1 MMQNARFQ
9 TPNSKQARRLNYQM
23 TQTISFGILMIEI
36 YLGFGAWNLVLHAT
50 LIALLFAL
58 CGTF

>member
-1 MMQNARFQ
+1 MQNPRLQ
-9 TPNSKQARRLNYQM
+9 TPNSKQAQKFNYQM
-23 TQTISFGILMIEI
+23 TQTISFGILVIEI

-50 LIALLFAL
+50 LFALPFAL

>member
-1 MMQNARFQ
+1 MQNPKFQ
-9 TPNSKQARRLNYQM
+9 TPNSKQAQKFNDQITR
-23 TQTISFGILMIEI
+23 TISFGILVIEI

-50 LIALLFAL
+50 LFALPFAL